1 MLTCYSNYISK
12 LQVLSSQTNP
22 YIWDATAKYI
32 NSAIVTMDIY
42 GDQGQIINVTN
53 LQEDIVIDI
62 SVDSSALNVQTFTL
76 DVDNSDSLYFH
87 SFSVRSND
95 SVLSI
100 LIESGEINRKL
111 EVFVKF
117 GDFPSV
123 VDHDWNITIPH
134 SVTETLEK
142 SNIDMFEELS
152 HRVFLSQEY
161 VRQHGEG
168 IYFIGLRGE
177 GMVISLI
184 LFFFLF
190 LYWNC

>member
-1 MLTCYSNYISK
+1 M
-12 LQVLSSQTNP
+12 QVLSSQTNP

-184 LFFFLF
+184 LFFFF
-190 LYWNC
+190 FYIGIVEFPYFCV